1 MEYSEAD
8 INRAKKIIEL
18 HILKYGVERTANLL
32 KNIGNLEFWKEYK
45 EFRTKT
51 SKDLNDDGTF
61 ISLDDYDEDN
71 SLKVSNKEAKVL
83 WDIFIKYPEV
93 QAFLADSVKEVDYD
107 VMEIATRS
115 TTINLLIYMLE
126 LLDEV
131 HFEKSANCSKLYE
144 EVSNKISYLNNTDFF
159 LVYTNVIAN
168 NFFDNPKFEQVIK
181 DKINS
186 MSKSEYI
193 YFLLTSQEYIDINNK
208 PLVET
213 IKNVN
218 EKFDDPFINKVYES
232 LLYIDLPRA
241 MISDNKLDNV
251 SKLIRGIDNK
261 EDALKTLLSL
271 NETEFMS
278 YVLYYANSTKLLHQN
293 IRNSKEFEERI
304 KNLSRENLILLL
316 EKYGDIYY
324 YILENKEADVE
335 ATFLEYGNQW
345 KSIFEEGIKRK
356 LLTEDAD
363 VTYSED
369 DMFEAIEMDGIYNIN
384 KNIGIVPY
392 FYATYDEYDKF
403 IENGKEYKE
412 NKNDGFENDYD
423 EEDDEKFDEE
433 AEEAESLYEDEYEDI
448 NDFEEENDE
457 ENENYFELESLKKIY
472 NELEKLFTFYDSI
485 DKLHQVPDIKVL
497 QMINH
502 YNIKYKRDEV
512 QDLPI
517 FKKYEIRYL
526 QSRIINMPI
535 KYAAFYIVNKDGC
548 LNSAMSL
555 KTNELQ
561 SKVLKKP
568 DDNLQEY

>member
-261 EDALKTLLSL
+261 EDA
-271 NETEFMS
+271 
-278 YVLYYANSTKLLHQN
+278 
-293 IRNSKEFEERI
+293 
-304 KNLSRENLILLL
+304 
-316 EKYGDIYY
+316 
-324 YILENKEADVE
+324 
-335 ATFLEYGNQW
+335 
-345 KSIFEEGIKRK
+345 
-356 LLTEDAD
+356 D